1 MIKKITHK
9 VSKRKSRRKSRRK
22 SKQSLKRRSRRVSKR
37 KSRRRKSR
45 NNKYT
50 IEGGASNAQM
60 GEALKWRGKFMG
72 DRRAGNQKVQGTAN
86 TGLQNDVRN
95 MILVAAKQELQAR
108 GAQLRGNES
117 RAEVKNM
124 LGELIGHR
132 TFVDSALSTFS
143 RGTKFSRTQAMNGI
157 AHSGDNTVEG
167 RILKRVFGEPG
178 SYSFIAQQIL
188 EETRIT
194 NTGSN
199 RSRRRART
207 DTQIRNLADDND
219 VYQQRCIELFNIMRK
234 ARIRQDGY
242 RRRLSLDE
250 FLTRPEIRNVL
261 FGTVGRQ
268 DGLLT
273 DDRNPMEDDG
283 DAGGGGAEDDEGAR
297 EYDELFPA
305 LR

>member
-1 MIKKITHK
+1 MIKKITNK

-50 IEGGASNAQM
+50 VEGGASNAQM
-60 GEALKWRGKFMG
+60 GEALKWRGQFMG
-72 DRRAGNQKVQGTAN
+72 DRRAGNQKVRGTDT

-95 MILVAAKQELQAR
+95 KILVAAKQELQAS
-108 GAQLRGNES
+108 GVQLRGNES
-117 RAEVKNM
+117 RAEVKNK
-124 LGELIGHR
+124 LRASIGRR

-143 RGTKFSRTQAMNGI
+143 RASKFSRTQAMNGI

-188 EETRIT
+188 EETRIK
-194 NTGSN
+194 NTGE
-199 RSRRRART
+199 RRQRNRART

-219 VYQQRCIELFNIMRK
+219 VYQQGCIELFNIMRK
-234 ARIRQDGY
+234 VRIRQGGY
-242 RRRLSLDE
+242 RQRLSLEE
-250 FLTRPEIRNVL
+250 FLTRPEINNVL
-261 FGTVGRQ
+261 FGTGGRQ

-273 DDRNPMEDDG
+273 DDRYPMEDDG
-283 DAGGGGAEDDEGAR
+283 DAGGGRGGVVEE
-297 EYDELFPA
+297 EEEWPA
-305 LR
+305 LG